1 MDIKRVIKEKGFT
14 INQVADLMGKNRVT
28 LSQTISRNPTIET
41 LQKIADAIGCRVG
54 DFFRDEIDTF
64 TCPNCGQEFK
74 IVPIDKEVT
83 MDVRGREVEIRIG
96 DGTQYRYRNPRNK
109 AEQMAI
115 FELQTEPDEGG
126 LVSVRNLNPIDSDGS
141 EVEDVQFSRLMQI

>member
-41 LQKIADAIGCRVG
+41 LQKIADTIGCNVG
-54 DFFRDEIDTF
+54 DFFRDEVNTF

-74 IVPIDKEVT
+74 IVPIDKGDYIDLSKKE
-83 MDVRGREVEIRIG
+83 MEIRIG
-96 DGTQYRYRNPRNK
+96 DGTQYKYRNPRNK
-109 AEQMAI
+109 AERMAI

-141 EVEDVQFSRLMQI
+141 EVEDVPFCRLMQI

>member
-1 MDIKRVIKEKGFT
+1 MNIKRVIKEKGFT

-41 LQKIADAIGCRVG
+41 LQKIADTIGCRVG
-54 DFFRDEIDTF
+54 DFFRDEIATF

-83 MDVRGREVEIRIG
+83 MDVREREEEIRIG
-96 DGTQYRYRNPRNK
+96 EGTQYKYRNPRNK
-109 AEQMAI
+109 AERMAL
-115 FELQTEPDEGG
+115 FELQTKPDEEG

-141 EVEDVQFSRLMQI
+141 EVEDVSFGRLIQI